1 MRQKMNHTKFEELLL
16 LPPEIKLSI
25 SFLELRDYKYIS
37 LDLTEF
43 PNIEGLDI

>member
-1 MRQKMNHTKFEELLL
+1 MNHAEFEELQS
-16 LPPEIKLSI
+16 LPPEIKLNI
-25 SFLELRDYKYIS
+25 SFLELRDYKLMN